1 MHQVLKGVT
10 GMGTQTKANQAASLD
25 LRAIEIFVAACNMRS
40 MSRAATHLGISQ
52 AAVSQQIAKIE
63 ASFGVKLLERKGPEL
78 HVLPAGTTLLFHARR
93 ILQDVRLCE
102 QSLRR
107 FNGYSYPNVS
117 LTIINTMSKILAPPL
132 MEALDG
138 LVEKMLLHTA
148 VSMQHDEE
156 ILHDRT
162 DILISALPFDPA
174 VYEIHSIAREPL
186 ILLVPKGYLPQ
197 THNVDLMSLAQ
208 ALPFIHFSKQ
218 RRIGGLAYQYL
229 SQLTGVLPQS
239 LEFDQTTTVVD
250 AVRRRAGW
258 AIATPFCLLDP
269 NTPLEDIDICMLPP
283 PVPHRVINL
292 VAKHGRFADLPAKLA
307 AHCRSHLR
315 DHVLHELDALIA
327 PEMAP
332 IVL

>member
-1 MHQVLKGVT
+1 
-10 GMGTQTKANQAASLD
+10 MGTQKTVKQPASLD
-25 LRAIEIFVAACNMRS
+25 LRAIEIFVSVCNMRS
-40 MSRAATHLGISQ
+40 MSRAAAQLGISQ
-52 AAVSQQIAKIE
+52 AAVSQQVAKIE
-63 ASFGVKLLERKGPEL
+63 ASFAVKLLERKGPEL

-102 QSLRR
+102 QSLLR
-107 FNGYSYPNVS
+107 FNGYSYPNVT

-132 MEALDG
+132 MGALDG

-174 VYEIHSIAREPL
+174 VYEIHAIAREPL
-186 ILLVPKGYLPQ
+186 ILLVPKGYLPR
-197 THNVDLMSLAQ
+197 NSDVDMMSLAQ
-208 ALPFIHFSKQ
+208 ALPFIHFSRQ

-229 SQLTGVLPQS
+229 SQVTGVLPQS
-239 LEFDQTTTVVD
+239 LEFDQTATVVD

-269 NTPLEDIDICMLPP
+269 KTPLEDLDVRMLPP
-283 PVPHRVINL
+283 PVPYRVINL
-292 VAKHGRFADLPAKLA
+292 VAKHGRFADLPATLA

-315 DHVLHELDALIA
+315 DHVLEELALLIP
-327 PEMAP
+327 PEMMP
-332 IVL
+332 TVI

>member
-63 ASFGVKLLERKGPEL
+63 ASFGVKLLER
-78 HVLPAGTTLLFHARR
+78 

-102 QSLRR
+102 QSLLR

-174 VYEIHSIAREPL
+174 VYEIHAIAREPL
-186 ILLVPKGYLPQ
+186 ILLVPKGYLPP
-197 THNVDLMSLAQ
+197 NGDVDLMSLAQ
-208 ALPFIHFSKQ
+208 TLPFIHFSRQ

-229 SQLTGVLPQS
+229 SQVTGVLPQS
-239 LEFDQTTTVVD
+239 LEFDQTATVVD

-269 NTPLEDIDICMLPP
+269 KTPLEDIDVCMLPP
-283 PVPHRVINL
+283 PVPYRVINL

-315 DHVLHELDALIA
+315 DHVLHELELLIA
-327 PEMAP
+327 PEMVP
-332 IVL
+332 IVV